1 MRLVRSRS
9 LLSNDHRNRRTP
21 SWRHYAWWDLKL
33 LRPFD
38 LVVDDLACFLE
49 RLRRRRQRRR
59 AGEPQAVLVVDRHD
73 EPRLPRQV
81 EAVEV
86 ISFGLEDHPA
96 KSGRGASPVNPLEPG
111 TPNSVR
117 RAT

>member
-1 MRLVRSRS
+1 MAARGRRAAPDQVGSQPLPAVQH
-9 LLSNDHRNRRTP
+9 HRNRRTP

-38 LVVDDLACFLE
+38 LVVDDLACFRE
-49 RLRRRRQRRR
+49 RLGRRRQRRR

-81 EAVEV
+81 EGGG
-86 ISFGLEDHPA
+86 SDKF
-96 KSGRGASPVNPLEPG
+96 R
-111 TPNSVR
+111 T
-117 RAT
+117 